1 MSAEFIGCGI
11 WRHNLCLLFCLLSSF
26 SFLLKP
32 VVVLS
37 PAGSPLCHGAR
48 FPATSS
54 APAAAP
60 AGPSQL
66 LFPWQP
72 KLIFLS
78 LHFHFGKET
87 HNSFFKRKKKLSYIW
102 HRQLG
107 LYRIPSSPD
116 SPGLTETL
124 PHFPSPAST
133 PPTPCG
139 SWLKSRFEEEPGWV
153 LCLFKLMQE
162 DSVLCQFKKRMRLE
176 ALYRGIM

>member
-1 MSAEFIGCGI
+1 MLLIFVACEDTCTAQPHTHAHPPPPRSVALQMSAEFIGCGV
-11 WRHNLCLLFCLLSSF
+11 WRHNLSLLFCPLSSF

-48 FPATSS
+48 FLATSP
-54 APAAAP
+54 APAAAL

-87 HNSFFKRKKKLSYIW
+87 HNSFFLRKKKKTEL
-102 HRQLG
+102 HLA
-107 LYRIPSSPD
+107 SSTWTVQN
-116 SPGLTETL
+116 S
-124 PHFPSPAST
+124 
-133 PPTPCG
+133 
-139 SWLKSRFEEEPGWV
+139 
-153 LCLFKLMQE
+153 
-162 DSVLCQFKKRMRLE
+162 
-176 ALYRGIM
+176 